1 MSKTQNQSSKDNDRY
16 DHRSDVVAERIGRTE
31 RPEGPDRSEAGTAN
45 ILERT
50 VFSEKKQGGKSS
62 EEECCEKVD
71 LDRNGTSVDTRE
83 RAESDRNKLDVEKRE
98 KTGSDENKIRV
109 EKREKIE
116 PRMIR
121 PEKGERPKNVRATD
135 TTVAE
140 SKKGERRQR
149 ARVRTE
155 RTKNARETETVEVR
169 AEGKAKTGD
178 AAKAEDDAKTES
190 GVGEAVKIRVNTGKN
205 SRVKGTKSAS
215 QAAKEVR
222 GQAAGKH
229 ERAEKLEGE
238 KIAGLGRK
246 KHEELG
252 REKAEELGK
261 EKTERRRRHKK
272 KAKVLR
278 RKHTMPA
285 VLRILCSILL
295 LAGMSVV
302 FAWFLLWRQNMGDF
316 GETLE
321 FINEKP
327 SLFAYSGLVIFMLMA
342 VVAAATWRP
351 CLTVGLTFALLSV
364 VTYINMQKTEL
375 RNAPLLPED
384 LLLADQAGDI
394 MQFVDIWSIVRLVAG
409 IVLVLIGTSLLERCV
424 RKVIGRETKR
434 LAWWDRW
441 ALVPRAALTMAALA
455 GLVSVTAPIVRRK
468 EPEWLTEELA
478 IQDWNQTATYKDNG
492 FLIGFLYNM
501 GALNAPEPDGYS
513 EGAMKEIAQRYR
525 AMKEADDERLELD
538 EVVDNL
544 IVILDETFYDPA
556 LLTKYYAQAGGD
568 VTPNL
573 HAIFRDYPS
582 GYMYSPEYGGNTANV
597 EFEVFTSLSNYWART
612 FPYVHAISKS
622 NGVLA
627 VPDWTKNFG
636 FDTLAIHAYDGNMYK
651 RNIVYPK
658 IGFND
663 FIDEERMEFK
673 EHEYFSSY
681 INDRSVFQEI
691 LRALKDS
698 SDPMMVGAVTMQNHM
713 PYDSALYP
721 SLDFPL
727 YNVEHVMLENSFQ
740 SLHAAD
746 AYIGEF
752 LEELDQLDE
761 KTVVLWFG
769 DHAAGLLDAYVDSE
783 DKDDRDT
790 AHLTPYFIYA
800 NFEIES
806 EFTEAEVRELNAELG
821 FEFPRRLRGIDLPVT
836 TPNCL
841 QNTLYD
847 VLGVEKPSLL
857 YLVDAVCESTPILA
871 ASYVAGEALEETQ
884 ALKDYELTNYDVLG
898 GKHYWDGE

>member
-1 MSKTQNQSSKDNDRY
+1 MDGVCYNKVMSKTRNQPSK
-16 DHRSDVVAERIGRTE
+16 ERNHDDYQGNVGTE
-31 RPEGPDRSEAGTAN
+31 RPENMVRDEVGTADV
-45 ILERT
+45 LERT
-50 VFSEKKQGGKSS
+50 VFSEKKQDEKSS
-62 EEECCEKVD
+62 GERRREKVD
-71 LDRNGTSVDTRE
+71 FDRNEASVERRE
-83 RAESDRNKLDVEKRE
+83 KTDAGRNETDVEKHE
-98 KTGSDENKIRV
+98 KA
-109 EKREKIE
+109 E

-121 PEKGERPKNVRATD
+121 PEKGERPKNVRVEK
-135 TTVAE
+135 VAGVE
-140 SKKGERRQR
+140 SKKTGRRQR

-155 RTKNARETETVEVR
+155 ETKSAQEKGVIETRTEDE
-169 AEGKAKTGD
+169 AKTGGV
-178 AAKAEDDAKTES
+178 AKAEGGAKIAN
-190 GVGEAVKIRVNTGKN
+190 GAGEAVKIRVNTGKN
-205 SRVKGTKSAS
+205 SRAKGGKNAPKTSEATQNVKP
-215 QAAKEVR
+215 EVS
-222 GQAAGKH
+222 
-229 ERAEKLEGE
+229 EKDGLE
-238 KIAGLGRK
+238 
-246 KHEELG
+246 
-252 REKAEELGK
+252 K
-261 EKTERRRRHKK
+261 EKPERRRRHEKKAKK

-285 VLRILCSILL
+285 VLRILCTILL

-302 FAWFLLWRQNMGDF
+302 FAWFLLWRQKMGDF

-327 SLFAYSGLVIFMLMA
+327 NLFAYSGLVIFMLMA
-342 VVAAATWRP
+342 VAAAATWRP
-351 CLTVGLTFALLSV
+351 CLTVGLIFALLSV

-409 IVLVLIGTSLLERCV
+409 VVLVLIGTSLLERCV

-441 ALVPRAALTMAALA
+441 ALVPRTALTMAALA
-455 GLVSVTAPIVRRK
+455 GLVSVTAPIVQRK
-468 EPEWLTEELA
+468 EPEWLAGELG
-478 IQDWNQTATYKDNG
+478 IQDWNQTATYIDNG
-492 FLIGFLYNM
+492 FMVGFLYNM

-513 EGAMKEIAQRYR
+513 EEAMKEIAQRYR
-525 AMKEADDERLELD
+525 AMKKADDERLELN

-544 IVILDETFYDPA
+544 IVVLDETFYDPA

-573 HAIFRDYPS
+573 HAIFRNYPS

-681 INDRSVFQEI
+681 INDRSVFQEV

-698 SDPMMVGAVTMQNHM
+698 DEPMMIGAVTMQNHM
-713 PYDSALYP
+713 PYDSAWYP
-721 SLDFPL
+721 SLDFSL
-727 YNVEHVMLENSFQ
+727 YNVEHPMLENSFQ
-740 SLHAAD
+740 SLHSAD

-769 DHAAGLLDAYVDSE
+769 DHAAGLLDAYTDSE

-821 FEFPRRLRGIDLPVT
+821 FEFPRRLKGIDLPVT

-857 YLVDAVCESTPILA
+857 YLVDAVCESAPVLA

-884 ALKDYELTNYDVLG
+884 ALKDYELTNYDVLS

>member
-1 MSKTQNQSSKDNDRY
+1 MSKTQNQPPKDNDRD
-16 DHRSDVVAERIGRTE
+16 DHRSDVVVERTE
-31 RPEGPDRSEAGTAN
+31 RLEGSDRSEAGTAN
-45 ILERT
+45 VLERT
-50 VFSEKKQGGKSS
+50 VFSEKKQDEKSS
-62 EEECCEKVD
+62 EEGRREKVNF
-71 LDRNGTSVDTRE
+71 DRNEASVE
-83 RAESDRNKLDVEKRE
+83 RRE
-98 KTGSDENKIRV
+98 KTDAGRNETGV
-109 EKREKIE
+109 EKHEKAE
-116 PRMIR
+116 TRMIR
-121 PEKGERPKNVRATD
+121 PEKGERPKNVRVEK
-135 TTVAE
+135 VAGVE
-140 SKKGERRQR
+140 SKKTERRQR

-155 RTKNARETETVEVR
+155 ETKNAREKGLIGARVE
-169 AEGKAKTGD
+169 GG
-178 AAKAEDDAKTES
+178 AKAAN
-190 GVGEAVKIRVNTGKN
+190 GAGEAVKIRVNTGKN
-205 SRVKGTKSAS
+205 SRAKGGKNAPKTSEATQNVKPETPEKDGL
-215 QAAKEVR
+215 ER
-222 GQAAGKH
+222 GKR
-229 ERAEKLEGE
+229 ERQ
-238 KIAGLGRK
+238 
-246 KHEELG
+246 
-252 REKAEELGK
+252 
-261 EKTERRRRHKK
+261 RRHEKQAKKEK

-302 FAWFLLWRQNMGDF
+302 FAWFLLWRQKMGDF

-327 SLFAYSGLVIFMLMA
+327 NLFAYSGLVIFMLMA

-351 CLTVGLTFALLSV
+351 CLTVGLAFALLSV

-441 ALVPRAALTMAALA
+441 ALVPRTALTMAALA
-455 GLVSVTAPIVRRK
+455 GLVSVTAPIVQRK
-468 EPEWLTEELA
+468 EPEWLAGELG
-478 IQDWNQTATYKDNG
+478 IQDWNQTATYIDNG
-492 FLIGFLYNM
+492 FMVGFLYNM

-513 EGAMKEIAQRYR
+513 EEAMKEIAQRYR
-525 AMKEADDERLELD
+525 AMKKADDERLELN

-544 IVILDETFYDPA
+544 IVVLDETFYDPA

-573 HAIFRDYPS
+573 HAIFRNYPS

-681 INDRSVFQEI
+681 INDRSVFQEV
-691 LRALKDS
+691 LRALRDS
-698 SDPMMVGAVTMQNHM
+698 DEPMMIGAITMQNHM
-713 PYDSALYP
+713 PYDSAWYP

-727 YNVEHVMLENSFQ
+727 YNVEHPMLENSFQ
-740 SLHAAD
+740 SLHSAD

-752 LEELDQLDE
+752 LEELDRLDE

-769 DHAAGLLDAYVDSE
+769 DHAAGLLDAYTDSE

-800 NFEIES
+800 NFEIEN

-821 FEFPRRLRGIDLPVT
+821 FEFPRRLKGIDLPVT

-857 YLVDAVCESTPILA
+857 YLVDAVCESTPVLA

-884 ALKDYELTNYDVLG
+884 ALKDYELTNYDVLS

>member
-1 MSKTQNQSSKDNDRY
+1 MAGVCYNKVMSKTQNQSSKDNDRD
-16 DHRSDVVAERIGRTE
+16 DHRSDAVAERIERTE

-50 VFSEKKQGGKSS
+50 VLPEKKQDEKSS
-62 EEECCEKVD
+62 KEGREKV
-71 LDRNGTSVDTRE
+71 
-83 RAESDRNKLDVEKRE
+83 
-98 KTGSDENKIRV
+98 
-109 EKREKIE
+109 E

-121 PEKGERPKNVRATD
+121 PEKGERPKNVRAKD
-135 TTVAE
+135 TTGTE
-140 SKKGERRQR
+140 SKKAERRQR

-155 RTKNARETETVEVR
+155 RTKNARETEAIEAG
-169 AEGKAKTGD
+169 AEGNAKTGD
-178 AAKAEDDAKTES
+178 AARAEGVAKTES

-205 SRVKGTKSAS
+205 SRAKGAS
-215 QAAKEVR
+215 QAAKGVR
-222 GQAAGKH
+222 GQATDSVKNVARKDAGSAKVEQAKVAQGVKL
-229 ERAEKLEGE
+229 ERQAERPEKRTEQPERREEKLKQHE
-238 KIAGLGRK
+238 KSEKQEAGFK
-246 KHEELG
+246 KYEKTEELG
-252 REKAEELGK
+252 REKRG
-261 EKTERRRRHKK
+261 RRRWHKK

-321 FINEKP
+321 FIDEKP

-441 ALVPRAALTMAALA
+441 ALVPRIALTMAALA
-455 GLVSVTAPIVRRK
+455 GLVSVTAPIAQRK
-468 EPEWLTEELA
+468 DPEWLADELE

-501 GALNAPEPDGYS
+501 GALNAPEPDGYN
-513 EGAMKEIAQRYR
+513 EEAMKEIAQRYR
-525 AMKEADDERLELD
+525 AMKQADDERLELD

-556 LLTKYYAQAGGD
+556 LLTKYYAQSGGD

-573 HAIFRDYPS
+573 HAIFRNYPS

-597 EFEVFTSLSNYWART
+597 EFEVLTSLSNYWART

-673 EHEYFSSY
+673 EREYFSSY
-681 INDRSVFQEI
+681 INDRSVFQEV

-698 SDPMMVGAVTMQNHM
+698 DEPMMIGAITMQNHM
-713 PYDSALYP
+713 PYDSAWYP

-727 YNVEHVMLENSFQ
+727 YNVEYTMLENSFQ
-740 SLHAAD
+740 SLHSAD

-769 DHAAGLLDAYVDSE
+769 DHAAGLLDAYVNSE

-871 ASYVAGEALEETQ
+871 ASYVAGEALEKTQ